1 MTSRNTIGGLHA
13 KPVVIGLLCALE
25 AGREYWSRKDW
36 RTGWDSNPRYGFPY
50 TRFPSERLQ
59 PLGHLSVRMSWLHA
73 RSFSSVKHR
82 RAVVLPG
89 CRRSESII
97 LAGFGSGP
105 ARCIVRP
112 PHRSGRRE
120 RHQTDFARGFWVEP
134 VRRAVKNPSARGHR
148 PQRFD
153 LAGGP
158 GLGHV
163 LSSRMAPDRRH

>member
-1 MTSRNTIGGLHA
+1 MAANPGGVRPLFTRIA
-13 KPVVIGLLCALE
+13 KYPRRWGNFAL
-25 AGREYWSRKDW
+25 DW

-73 RSFSSVKHR
+73 RPFSSVKHR

-105 ARCIVRP
+105 ARCIVP
-112 PHRSGRRE
+112 
-120 RHQTDFARGFWVEP
+120 
-134 VRRAVKNPSARGHR
+134 
-148 PQRFD
+148 
-153 LAGGP
+153 
-158 GLGHV
+158 
-163 LSSRMAPDRRH
+163 